1 MHDEMSEE
9 LFAQLTKACP
19 DCGGPPDYADGPHG
33 GLSVNIFCHR
43 CGQGYNVAPLMR
55 LAQRIH
61 NRNEDD
67 NPTRH

>member
-19 DCGGPPDYADGPHG
+19 DCNGPPNYEDGPRG
-33 GLSVNIFCHR
+33 GLAVNIFCLT

-61 NRNEDD
+61 NPRDHD
-67 NPTRH
+67 NGEK